1 MRVCGA
7 VAKRN
12 SVCSFSFGAVRA
24 ADCPCAFSC
33 QKFYLKKMANLL
45 GQTFQLIRRNGAG
58 TIQLAR
64 QLEKIHLQQHQS
76 AVSEPFVEYIENMP

>member
-1 MRVCGA
+1 MCVGGA
-7 VAKRN
+7 VAQRT
-12 SVCSFSFGAVRA
+12 VFVPFLFGAVRA

-76 AVSEPFVEYIENMP
+76 AVSKPIC